1 MGTTRARGHSVVNVD
16 ELPGQADAAARTEAR
31 AEARRHQRVAVAHRG
46 QWDELPRRHLRL
58 ERFGIV
64 VDERDETT
72 YRVHRGEVD
81 QGTLAVA
88 AYYVDESGSPV
99 FLERFPGGPR

>member
-1 MGTTRARGHSVVNVD
+1 MAGTRTTRGPLVSIGG
-16 ELPGQADAAARTEAR
+16 LPGQADADARTEAR

-64 VDERDETT
+64 VDERDDTT

-81 QGTLAVA
+81 QGTPAVA
-88 AYYVDESGSPV
+88 AYYVDESDSPV
-99 FLERFPGGPR
+99 FLERLPGGPR